1 MTLFQA
7 KMLLTGLKFEAKTGM
22 KMTSKV
28 NTYRIAADIL
38 GYPKNSR
45 PSKEQLIRE
54 LEAAIVETELQE
66 A

>member
-7 KMLLTGLKFEAKTGM
+7 KIALTGLKFELKTGM
-22 KMTSKV
+22 KMSSKV
-28 NTYRIAADIL
+28 NTYRIVATAL
-38 GYPKNSR
+38 GYPKNAR

-54 LEAAIVETELQE
+54 LEAAIVETQLQE

>member
-7 KMLLTGLKFEAKTGM
+7 KIALIALRFEAKSGM
-22 KMTSKV
+22 KMSSKV
-28 NTYRIAADIL
+28 NTYRKVADVL
-38 GYPKNSR
+38 GYPKNAR